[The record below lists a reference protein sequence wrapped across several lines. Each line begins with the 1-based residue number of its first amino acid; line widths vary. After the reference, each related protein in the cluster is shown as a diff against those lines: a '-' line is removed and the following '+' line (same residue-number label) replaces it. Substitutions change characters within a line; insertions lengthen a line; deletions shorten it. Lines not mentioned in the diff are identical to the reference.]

1 MPLTL
6 IRFQKWIVII
16 VKTMRMEEYI
26 VKILSIE
33 QVTHDVKRFR
43 VEKPAGYSFIPG
55 QATEVSVNRPELKN
69 EKRPFTFT
77 CLTRDP
83 YLEFTI
89 KIYPSHNGVTN
100 ELGKL
105 KPGAELIIRDVWGA
119 ISYKGKGVFIAGG
132 AGITPFISIFRDLNS
147 KNEVSGNRLIFANK
161 TKADIILESELRK
174 MLGKDFIN
182 ILSDEKDDA
191 YFHGMISLEFLRL
204 HIGDLNRK
212 FYVCGPPPMT
222 DAVLKHLSDLGVGE
236 NSITL
241 EL

>member
-1 MPLTL
+1 
-6 IRFQKWIVII
+6 
-16 VKTMRMEEYI
+16 MEEHI
-26 VKILSIE
+26 VKIISIE
-33 QVTHDVKRFR
+33 HITHDVKRFR
-43 VEKPAGYSFIPG
+43 VEKPEQYSFIPG
-55 QATEVSVNRPELKN
+55 QATEVSINTPVLKD

-77 CLTRDP
+77 CLNREP

-132 AGITPFISIFRDLNS
+132 AGITPFISIFRDLTQ
-147 KNEVSGNRLIFANK
+147 KEEISGNKLIFANK
-161 TKADIILESELRK
+161 TKADIILENELRY
-174 MLGKDFIN
+174 MLGDAFIN
-182 ILSDEKDDA
+182 ILSDEKNNS
-191 YFHGMISLEFLRL
+191 YFHGMITEEFLKDN
-204 HIGDLNRK
+204 IGDFNRN
-212 FYVCGPPPMT
+212 FYLCGPPPMM
-222 DAVLKHLSDLGVGE
+222 DALKKQLARLGVGD